1 MQDDTNQV
9 PLRFIRFHTPTKL
22 NKTKQ
27 NLSHCSYAMICPNPY
42 TVAGTSLWE
51 ALFKLQVL
59 CKTSFQAYLV
69 FFTYLF
75 LILGGH
81 MESLCGKLQH

>member
-1 MQDDTNQV
+1 
-9 PLRFIRFHTPTKL
+9 
-22 NKTKQ
+22 
-27 NLSHCSYAMICPNPY
+27 MICPNPY